1 MRVALITLEGGGIAT
16 VCYGLAHHLSIR
28 KTPVTVFTETS
39 KKHEVTAV
47 SDTLTIDSLRRV
59 ELPPRFFWFQLQNL
73 KYLLRKTADFNIIH
87 GVYPDAS
94 TFLAHYKQKLAKPF
108 VASFHAEPL
117 SNAKEFINTPFSSW
131 TLPDFAH
138 QILEYPPLS
147 YNLKIC
153 AEHADRIIVCSLS
166 ALKEFQ
172 VAYKN
177 LNPDRVS
184 VIYNAVDLEEIKQI
198 NSQKDSRVDCENLSI
213 IFAGRLFW
221 VKGLLY
227 LLKAFELVSHGFKKV
242 HLNIYGKG
250 PEENKFKKFVSTAR
264 LDDKVH
270 FHGRIPNKALIAEI
284 KRADAVVMPSLHE
297 AQSLFAIEAMAC
309 QKPLIAF
316 DIPSMREII
325 DDGKNGVL
333 AKSFDY
339 RDLAEK
345 IRVVLADRK
354 LRLKLGQNAYEY
366 VKEKH
371 NWNNQIKKYIK
382 IYESLL

>member
-1 MRVALITLEGGGIAT
+1 MKVALITLEGGGIST
-16 VCYGLAHHLSIR
+16 VCYGLAHNLSIR
-28 KTPVTVFTETS
+28 RTPVVVFTETS
-39 KKHEVTAV
+39 RKHEVKVV
-47 SDTLTIDSLRRV
+47 SDTLTIDSLHRV

-73 KYLLRKTADFNIIH
+73 QYLLRRTADFDIIH

-94 TFLAHYKQKLAKPF
+94 TFLAHYKRKLIRPF
-108 VASFHAEPL
+108 VVSFHAEPL

-138 QILEYPPLS
+138 QILEYPLLS
-147 YNLKIC
+147 CNLRIC
-153 AEHADRIIVCSLS
+153 AEQADHIVVCSLT
-166 ALKEFQ
+166 ALNEFQ

-177 LNPDRVS
+177 LDPERVS
-184 VIYNAVDLEEIKQI
+184 VIYNAVDLEEIRKISPKQDTI
-198 NSQKDSRVDCENLSI
+198 NNCENLSI

-227 LLKAFELVSHGFKKV
+227 LLKAFELVSRDFKNV

-250 PEENKFKKFVSTAR
+250 PEENKSKKFVSNAR
-264 LDDKVH
+264 LNDKVH

-284 KRADAVVMPSLHE
+284 KRADLVIVPSLHE
-297 AQSLFAIEAMAC
+297 AQSLFVLEAMAC
-309 QKPLIAF
+309 EKPLIAF
-316 DIPSMREII
+316 DTPSMREII
-325 DDGKNGVL
+325 EDGENGVL

-345 IRVVLADRK
+345 IRVVLTDRK
-354 LRLKLGQNAYEY
+354 LRMRLGQNAHEY

-371 NWNNQIKKYIK
+371 NWSKQIEKYIK
-382 IYESLL
+382 IYEDLS